1 MIVNL
6 WEVLRGQSEVHGEGM
21 QSYQEFLRVL
31 ASLCRWLGTI
41 HLFPLDSGI
50 QHLHHEGVLL
60 LRASHILV

>member
-31 ASLCRWLGTI
+31 ASL
-41 HLFPLDSGI
+41 
-50 QHLHHEGVLL
+50 
-60 LRASHILV
+60 